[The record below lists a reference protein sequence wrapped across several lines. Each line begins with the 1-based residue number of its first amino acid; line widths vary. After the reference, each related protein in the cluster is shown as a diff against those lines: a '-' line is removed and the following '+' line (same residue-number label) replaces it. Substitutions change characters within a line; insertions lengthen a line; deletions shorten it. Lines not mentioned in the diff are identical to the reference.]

1 MSNKYEFPYFQ
12 YIKNF
17 EEFVRRNAMTKCD
30 KLMYMGLLSFARTK
44 SAKFFVTDNALNAFC
59 GFSKNTFT
67 ACRKRLR
74 EYGLI
79 NYRPGRS
86 KILATEYELIP
97 DVIESQLQKEYSAKQ
112 EEQSEIV
119 VAETVPIDVNTFG
132 IDIGNEIGSHLK
144 YNDNSKKRKEEEKK
158 KPRSRHRPFDKDSRS
173 VGDNADS
180 PSLLRIP
187 GVNKEGIP
195 LTYLFSVQTFAK
207 VHVGATFLHEKRR
220 FEKVGS
226 TNAQELET
234 SLNQQFSNETEVW
247 VYHST
252 ERIEAPVA
260 TEGENDGN

>member
-1 MSNKYEFPYFQ
+1 MSKKYEFPYFQ

-97 DVIESQLQKEYSAKQ
+97 DVVESQLAKEYSAKQ
-112 EEQSEIV
+112 EELREIV

-132 IDIGNEIGSHLK
+132 IDIGNEIGSHIK
-144 YNDNSKKRKEEEKK
+144 DNDNVKKRKEEEKK
-158 KPRSRHRPFDKDSRS
+158 KKRSRYQPFEKDSRS

-180 PSLLRIP
+180 PKLKRIS
-187 GVNKEGIP
+187 GNQQGIP
-195 LTYLFSVQTFAK
+195 VMYVFKAVRCATVPT
-207 VHVGATFLHEKRR
+207 GATFLHENRR
-220 FEKVGS
+220 FEKIGVTTCIEVESGYV
-226 TNAQELET
+226 QE
-234 SLNQQFSNETEVW
+234 FSVETEVW

-252 ERIEAPVA
+252 ERIEAPVDQ
-260 TEGENDGN
+260 EGENDGN